1 MTYFL
6 LSLSCFSSSLA
17 SSAVLT
23 RISMHIGFLFSS
35 SLSTGG
41 FGTQLNDTLVLP
53 WRFVGMLLVREMFS
67 RMLPVNIQLTFSQVY
82 NPLLPEPINLGLT
95 WSKFPG
101 FQHWKMWVANV
112 SLKYMNLAY
121 SASHT
126 VRHSQSRTDDCC
138 EVFFH
143 IIASCLRMTDRHSV
157 SLWEQCDIITTISE
171 DLSWLHRV

>member
-53 WRFVGMLLVREMFS
+53 WRFVGMLLVSEMFS

-101 FQHWKMWVANV
+101 FQHWKNV
-112 SLKYMNLAY
+112 SGERLFKVHESCVFSITYCP
-121 SASHT
+121 
-126 VRHSQSRTDDCC
+126 SQSKQDWRLLWS
-138 EVFFH
+138 VLSH
-143 IIASCLRMTDRHSV
+143 HCL
-157 SLWEQCDIITTISE
+157 LSE
-171 DLSWLHRV
+171 DDRQTLCQSLRAVWHYHYH